1 MSSPGKEDVWA
12 NELRRNWLLFPDD
25 RLVALTR
32 RRYPSIEPAGSAT
45 ALDVGFGSG
54 RHIRFLM
61 DLGFKTS
68 GCEIIPAAT
77 EGVGRLFGNDPLLAN
92 IVTSDIVNAPFQ
104 PASFDMVV
112 AWGTVF
118 LCSLAEMHAQLGTVT
133 RLLKPGGSFVVN
145 FRRPESWFSSVGEK
159 QGDGTVLLNASA
171 GDYADCTYTFLTT
184 EAAAALLESLGLVI
198 ADQEEVDLY
207 QGPRHERHSWS
218 LFRAERP
225 G

>member
-68 GCEIIPAAT
+68 GCEVIPAAT
-77 EGVGRLFGNDPLLAN
+77 ETVRRLFGNDPLLADV
-92 IVTSDIVNAPFQ
+92 VTSDIVDVPFQ
-104 PASFDMVV
+104 STSFDIVV
-112 AWGTVF
+112 AWGSIF
-118 LCSLAEMHAQLGTVT
+118 LCSLDEMRAQLHTVM
-133 RLLKPGGSFVVN
+133 RLLKPGGSLVVN
-145 FRRPESWFSSVGEK
+145 FRRPESWFSSKGEK
-159 QGDGTVLLNASA
+159 QGNGTVRLNASA
-171 GDYADCTYTFLTT
+171 GSYADCIYTFLTT
-184 EAAAALLESLGLVI
+184 AAAIALLESIGFVI
-198 ADQEEVDLY
+198 ADQEVVDLY
-207 QGPRHERHSWS
+207 QGLERQRHSWA
-218 LFRAERP
+218 LFRAEKP
-225 G
+225 T